1 MRGTPPGSSTTTA
14 TRPER
19 PRRLPTG
26 AALAVAV
33 LLLIPLVALALVPVY
48 SSTTPTLW
56 GFPFFYWYQIL
67 WVLITPVLT
76 YTAYLIIK
84 RVRGE

>member
-1 MRGTPPGSSTTTA
+1 MRATPSGSHAARPGQ
-14 TRPER
+14 
-19 PRRLPTG
+19 PRRLPAG
-26 AALAVAV
+26 AALIVAV

-56 GFPFFYWYQIL
+56 GFPFFYWYQML

-84 RVRGE
+84 RARGE